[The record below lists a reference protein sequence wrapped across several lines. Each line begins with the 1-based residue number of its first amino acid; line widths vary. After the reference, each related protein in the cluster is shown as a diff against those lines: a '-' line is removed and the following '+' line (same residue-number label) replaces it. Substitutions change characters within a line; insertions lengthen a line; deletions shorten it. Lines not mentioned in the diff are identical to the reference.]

1 MSLVHMYKENGSVL
15 QSLGQSS
22 TPFRHRRVISKKDY
36 MSCLLEFDVVDGEVG
51 GDGVTGLEAGSAG
64 EVVRTGPGASK
75 GEISETSNINTEI
88 T

>member
-1 MSLVHMYKENGSVL
+1 
-15 QSLGQSS
+15 
-22 TPFRHRRVISKKDY
+22 